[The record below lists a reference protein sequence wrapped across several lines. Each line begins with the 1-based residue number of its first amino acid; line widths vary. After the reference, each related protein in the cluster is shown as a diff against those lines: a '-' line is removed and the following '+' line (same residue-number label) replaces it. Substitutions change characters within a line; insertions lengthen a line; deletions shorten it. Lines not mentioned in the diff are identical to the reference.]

1 MLKNFVVPLTKA
13 LLRDQQARRQIMFYA
28 LIAAMLMLFFGATLL
43 QGWLRE
49 HIFILLV
56 YWFACAWLTL
66 LAALLAI
73 FDLLMI
79 RIAARAARRNLEA
92 EYLKKTRAQ
101 RQEQDE
107 P

>member
-1 MLKNFVVPLTKA
+1 VLKNFVIPLTKA
-13 LLRDQQARRQIMFYA
+13 LLRDQQARRQIMFYT

-43 QGWLRE
+43 QSWLRE
-49 HIFILLV
+49 HLLILLV

-66 LAALLAI
+66 LAALLAV

-79 RIAARAARRNLEA
+79 RVAARAARRQLEA
-92 EYLKKTRAQ
+92 DYLKKSRAAQ
-101 RQEQDE
+101 RRDDE

>member
-1 MLKNFVVPLTKA
+1 VLKNFVVPLTKA

-49 HIFILLV
+49 HILILLV
-56 YWFACAWLTL
+56 YWFACAWLTI
-66 LAALLAI
+66 LAALLAM

-79 RIAARAARRNLEA
+79 RLAARAARRKLEA
-92 EYLKKTRAQ
+92 EYLKRSRAEREDSDQ
-101 RQEQDE
+101 